1 MSRVAL
7 KALQAAAGAGGDG
20 PRRKTGLM
28 FTKAGNVYGIAESD
42 GALSS
47 AITGDYGTTG
57 NKFLIQVGV
66 QTNEQDYIWP
76 NPVDNR
82 WICGRDTSNKLVVY
96 KYADGDSTVTLAD
109 SDSTPT
115 ITKVHWHPSGEYIF
129 ARNTGNQVVR
139 WTFDMDTGTLGTATT
154 QSSHSTRS
162 GVTMQCIAGNTY
174 FAGNETESERYLYAV
189 YRFDPSAN
197 TLTELDIT
205 LDKGTSKFQQGN
217 IAIMPTPYGNMF
229 VKTSGGAGNAYD
241 GGQRYYRFDHTKTDS
256 TIVAATSAS
265 NGPSNQ
271 ITFTS
276 WKFGVWPALDIDNY
290 AGWHR
295 EYNGTWGF
303 TTGWTFSPDGTTT
316 IQFSTPNNVS
326 YTLGTTLKSQV
337 SPTGKWRLVCN
348 NGVSPYR
355 YQGSPLSGSDTH
367 YGHDNSTQTTLSTL
381 TGDNRLFV
389 FV

>member
-7 KALQAAAGAGGDG
+7 KALQAAAGVGGG
-20 PRRKTGLM
+20 PRRKDGLI
-28 FTKAGNVYGIAESD
+28 FTKLGLVYKISESD

-47 AITGDYGTTG
+47 SITGDYGFSG
-57 NKFLIQVGV
+57 NRFLIQVGDAV
-66 QTNEQDYIWP
+66 NEQDYIWA

-96 KYADGDSTVTLAD
+96 KYADGDTAVSLAD

-129 ARNTGNQVVR
+129 ARNTANQVVR

-174 FAGNETESERYLYAV
+174 FAGNEVEGERYLYAV
-189 YRFDPSAN
+189 YRFDPDTN
-197 TLTELDIT
+197 TLTELNIT
-205 LDKGTSKFQQGN
+205 LDKGTSKYVQGT

-229 VKTSGGAGNAYD
+229 VKTSGAAGNAYD
-241 GGQRYYRFDHTKTDS
+241 GGQIYYRFDHTKTDS
-256 TIVAATSAS
+256 TIVSAAATS
-265 NGPSNQ
+265 NGPINQ
-271 ITFTS
+271 ITFGS
-276 WKFGVWPALDIDNY
+276 WKFGIWPALDIDNFG
-290 AGWHR
+290 GWHR

-303 TTGWTFSPDGTTT
+303 TAGWTFSPDGTTT
-316 IQFSTPNNVS
+316 IQFSSPNNVS

-337 SPTGKWRLVCN
+337 SPTGKWRMVCN
-348 NGVSPYR
+348 TGASPYR
-355 YQGSPLSGSDTH
+355 YQGSPLSGSNTH
-367 YGHDNSTQTTLSTL
+367 YGHDNSTQTILSTL
-381 TGDNRLFV
+381 TGNNSLFV